1 MARGI
6 IGLLGLVLTASIFWA
21 GSKADIFKSFGLIT
35 ADPWGVVTLIDLY
48 LGFVI
53 AAFIIFVAEGRR
65 AAALLWIIP
74 IFFLGNVVVALWFV
88 LRGGRWL
95 ATASRQP

>member
-1 MARGI
+1 MARII

-21 GSKADIFKSFGLIT
+21 GSKADIVRSFGQIT

-53 AAFIIFVAEGRR
+53 AAVVIFIGEGRR
-65 AAALLWIIP
+65 MAALLWIIP
-74 IFFLGNVVVALWFV
+74 VFFLGNVVVALWFV
-88 LRGGRWL
+88 IRGGRWL
-95 ATASRQP
+95 GTTAR